1 MVLAAEAR
9 RSLRKCARF
18 CRSWF
23 SLSGPSGLP
32 DLRAARPGDA
42 LRPIFLLRAAFPA
55 LFRPP
60 TSSSARVLPAGPSLC
75 WEAVEGQAMVF
86 IRCWPS
92 APPRRPNSTAPTIPP
107 DLDATES
114 AHMQSH
120 VRSRAH
126 LSNGASAP
134 DWSSR
139 GVPRLAP
146 SELRTLRA
154 KCVRLPENF
163 PLRAVVGGSGRAQS
177 RMNFPEL

>member
-9 RSLRKCARF
+9 RSLRNCARF

-60 TSSSARVLPAGPSLC
+60 TSSWARVLPAGPSLC
-75 WEAVEGQAMVF
+75 WEAVEGQAMVLF
-86 IRCWPS
+86 RCWPS

-126 LSNGASAP
+126 LSNSVRYGLEFKGCTTARTIGATHITGEMRSTSGKFPAP
-134 DWSSR
+134 RR
-139 GVPRLAP
+139 GRRFWA
-146 SELRTLRA
+146 RA
-154 KCVRLPENF
+154 EPNEF
-163 PLRAVVGGSGRAQS
+163 P
-177 RMNFPEL
+177 